1 MQLQFTF
8 VDNTMKMCNKCK
20 ETKLLDMFSRDKY
33 KKDGYQNQCKACIK
47 AYREANKEK
56 ILESVKAYREAN
68 KDKIAKRKKAYNE
81 ANKDKIKAY
90 YEANKEKIAE
100 RRKAYYEANKEKIL
114 EREKA
119 YREANKD
126 KIKAYKEAN
135 RGRYNEIYSRRR
147 ARKRKAIP
155 KFLRNCEVER
165 KRIRDIFKLRQVIS
179 EATGIEHHVDHMW
192 PLSKGGP
199 HWSGNLQILTATEN
213 MNKNASVCKLTKKN
227 IKASL
232 KIARKEYLNE
242 DNSNGHRD

>member
-1 MQLQFTF
+1 
-8 VDNTMKMCNKCK
+8 
-20 ETKLLDMFSRDKY
+20 MFNRDKY
-33 KKDGYQNQCKACIK
+33 KKDGYYSNCKACQK

-56 ILESVKAYREAN
+56 IKAYYESNKEKIAEINKAYREAN
-68 KDKIAKRKKAYNE
+68 REKILEGK
-81 ANKDKIKAY
+81 KAY

-100 RRKAYYEANKEKIL
+100 RGKD
-114 EREKA
+114 
-119 YREANKD
+119 YREANR
-126 KIKAYKEAN
+126 E
-135 RGRYNEIYSRRR
+135 RYNEIYSRRR

-213 MNKNASVCKLTKKN
+213 LSKRDSVCKLTKKN